1 MSNNYISDDYMN
13 TAVILTYKGYTV
25 YKSLKTNFIAIY
37 DKNKILRKYMPM
49 RSTLTLDVIKTII
62 DNYLDKK
69 EILKREAE
77 DTISY

>member
-1 MSNNYISDDYMN
+1 MYSSDDYMN
-13 TAVILTYKGYTV
+13 TTVILTYKGYTV

-49 RSTLTLDVIKTII
+49 RSTLTIDVIKTII

-69 EILKREAE
+69 ETLRREAE
-77 DTISY
+77 SASGY

>member
-1 MSNNYISDDYMN
+1 MYSSDDYMN
-13 TAVILTYKGYTV
+13 TTVILTYKGYTV
-25 YKSLKTNFIAIY
+25 YKSLETNFIAIY

-69 EILKREAE
+69 ENLRREAE
-77 DTISY
+77 DASGY